1 MPVVCL
7 RSCGGVRPNVKK
19 ILIVLTVLLI
29 VIVAV
34 YRQRLFL
41 RDPLG
46 KVELNGI
53 GVDGASVFINYYNDV
68 LIRNSD
74 GGFYLVQRG
83 SVPGTPV
90 KLTCLQGMVCW
101 TEADIAK
108 VAPLGGVGYQPNVVM
123 SDKEVS
129 FKNGEGDG
137 VRVVLR

>member
-1 MPVVCL
+1 MRL
-7 RSCGGVRPNVKK
+7 SLKR

-29 VIVAV
+29 VVVVV

-46 KVELNGI
+46 KVERNGVR
-53 GVDGASVFINYYNDV
+53 VDGAGVFINYYNDV

-74 GGFYLVQRG
+74 GGFYLVQKG
-83 SVPGTPV
+83 SAPGTPM
-90 KLTCLQGMVCW
+90 KLTCLQGMMCW
-101 TEADIAK
+101 TEADVAK
-108 VAPLGGVGYQPNVVM
+108 VTPLGGVGYQPNVVM

-129 FKNGEGDG
+129 FQDGAGDG

>member
-1 MPVVCL
+1 MRL
-7 RSCGGVRPNVKK
+7 GLKR

-29 VIVAV
+29 VVVVI

-46 KVELNGI
+46 KVERSAVQ
-53 GVDGASVFINYYNDV
+53 VDGASVFINYYNDV

-83 SVPGTPV
+83 SVPGTPA

-108 VAPLGGVGYQPNVVM
+108 VAPLGGVGYQPDVAM

-129 FKNGEGDG
+129 FKDGEGAG

>member
-1 MPVVCL
+1 
-7 RSCGGVRPNVKK
+7 VRPSLKR

-29 VIVAV
+29 VIVVV

-53 GVDGASVFINYYNDV
+53 GVEGASVFINYYNEV
-68 LIRNSD
+68 LIRGMD
-74 GGFYLVQRG
+74 DAGTYLVQRG
-83 SVPGTPV
+83 GVPGTPA
-90 KLTCLQGMVCW
+90 KLNCVQGMVCW

-108 VAPLGGVGYQPNVVM
+108 VAPLGGVGYQPNLVM

-129 FKNGEGDG
+129 FQNGEGDG

>member
-1 MPVVCL
+1 
-7 RSCGGVRPNVKK
+7 VRLSLKR

-29 VIVAV
+29 VVVAV

-46 KVELNGI
+46 KVERSA
-53 GVDGASVFINYYNDV
+53 VRVEGAGVFINYSNDV

-83 SVPGTPV
+83 SVPGIPV

-108 VAPLGGVGYQPNVVM
+108 VTPLGGVGYQPNVVM

-129 FKNGEGDG
+129 FQDGEGAG

>member
-1 MPVVCL
+1 M
-7 RSCGGVRPNVKK
+7 RSNLKR
-19 ILIVLTVLLI
+19 IMIVFTVLLI
-29 VIVAV
+29 VVVVV

-46 KVELNGI
+46 KVERNGVR
-53 GVDGASVFINYYNDV
+53 VDDAGVFINYYNEL

-74 GGFYLVQRG
+74 GGFYLVQKG
-83 SVPGTPV
+83 SAPGTPM

-108 VAPLGGVGYQPNVVM
+108 VVPLGGVGYQPNVVM
-123 SDKEVS
+123 SDREVS
-129 FKNGEGDG
+129 FQDGAGDG

>member
-1 MPVVCL
+1 MRL
-7 RSCGGVRPNVKK
+7 SLKR

-29 VIVAV
+29 AVVVV

-46 KVELNGI
+46 KVERSSVR
-53 GVDGASVFINYYNDV
+53 VDGASVFINYYNDV

-83 SVPGTPV
+83 SVPGIPV

-108 VAPLGGVGYQPNVVM
+108 VTPLGGIGYQPNVVM

-129 FKNGEGDG
+129 FRDGDGAG